1 MTSRDQLL
9 NAQIATELQRSHLEM
24 DPQDPHSRSGP
35 NASDGSISAWTERRH
50 VSSVRTTSQLALK

>member
-9 NAQIATELQRSHLEM
+9 NAQIATELQRSTLEM

-35 NASDGSISAWTERRH
+35 KYMH
-50 VSSVRTTSQLALK
+50 VDAQIRQHN